1 MHTDPRDISRRQ
13 FMQRLCRGAV
23 AAASLTLAHRCVLA
37 ESQKR
42 SGGNPMIYT
51 VRGPIPASQFGFA
64 LPHEHIM
71 VDFIGADQTS
81 KERWNPEEVIRTML
95 PYLKPLRDRGVTGFV
110 DCTPAYLGRDVRVLH
125 RLSEETGLHIV
136 TNTGYY
142 AAVNGKYLPQHVYTD
157 TVDALTARWL
167 KEWEEGI
174 DGTGIKPGF
183 LKIAVNPAEGTPAKL
198 KEVDAR
204 IVRAAA
210 RCSKRTGLVVASHTV
225 QGLAALEQVKIFEEE
240 RVSPSRFIY
249 VHADGEP
256 DQSLHRQVAERG
268 AWVEYDGIG
277 WRDVQEH
284 VNLILPMLEKHSDR
298 LLISMDSGWYWV
310 GEPNGGKIRDF
321 NVMSDKMMP
330 ELKKA
335 GVSEAMIRKLTV
347 ENPAKAFQC

>member
-1 MHTDPRDISRRQ
+1 MTASLSVIEYS
-13 FMQRLCRGAV
+13 
-23 AAASLTLAHRCVLA
+23 AAADNQNRLR
-37 ESQKR
+37 
-42 SGGNPMIYT
+42 GNPMIYT

-81 KERWNPEEVIRTML
+81 KERWKPEEVVKTML
-95 PYLKPLRDRGVTGFV
+95 PYLKQLRERGVTGFV
-110 DCTPAYLGRDVRVLH
+110 DCTPDYLGRDVRVLR

-142 AAVNGKYLPQHVYTD
+142 AAVNGKYLPRHAYTD
-157 TVDALTARWL
+157 SVDALAARWV

-183 LKIAVNPAEGTPAKL
+183 MKIAVNPAEGTPPKL

-210 RCSKRTGLVVASHTV
+210 RSSKRTGLMVASHTV

-240 RVSPSRFIY
+240 GVSPSRFIY

-256 DQSLHRQVAERG
+256 DQNLHRQVADRG

-277 WRDVQEH
+277 WRGVEEH
-284 VNLILPMLEKHSDR
+284 LKLILPMLEKHADR

-321 NVMSDKMMP
+321 NLMTDKMIP

-347 ENPAKAFQC
+347 ENPAKAFGR

>member
-1 MHTDPRDISRRQ
+1 
-13 FMQRLCRGAV
+13 
-23 AAASLTLAHRCVLA
+23 
-37 ESQKR
+37 
-42 SGGNPMIYT
+42 MIYT

-81 KERWNPEEVIRTML
+81 KERWDPEEVVRTML
-95 PYLKPLRDRGVTGFV
+95 PYLKPLRERGVTGFV
-110 DCTPAYLGRDVRVLH
+110 DCTPAYLGRDVRVLR

-142 AAVNGKYLPQHVYTD
+142 AAVNGKYLPRHAYTD

-210 RCSKRTGLVVASHTV
+210 RCSKRTGAAVASHTV
-225 QGLAALEQVKIFEEE
+225 QGLAALEQINIFEEE
-240 RVSPSRFIY
+240 GVSPSRFIY

-256 DQSLHRQVAERG
+256 DQSLHRQAAERG

-284 VNLILPMLEKHSDR
+284 VKLILPMLEKHSDR

-321 NVMSDKMMP
+321 NFMTDKMIP

-347 ENPAKAFQC
+347 ENPAKAFRLR

>member
-1 MHTDPRDISRRQ
+1 
-13 FMQRLCRGAV
+13 
-23 AAASLTLAHRCVLA
+23 
-37 ESQKR
+37 
-42 SGGNPMIYT
+42 MIYT

-81 KERWNPEEVIRTML
+81 KERWKPEEVVKTML
-95 PYLKPLRDRGVTGFV
+95 PYLKQLRERGVTGFV
-110 DCTPAYLGRDVRVLH
+110 DCTPDYLGRDVRVLR

-142 AAVNGKYLPQHVYTD
+142 AAVNGKYLPRHAYTD
-157 TVDALTARWL
+157 SVDALAARWV

-183 LKIAVNPAEGTPAKL
+183 MKIAVNPAEGTPPKL

-210 RCSKRTGLVVASHTV
+210 RSSKRTGLMVASHTV

-240 RVSPSRFIY
+240 GVSPSRFIY

-256 DQSLHRQVAERG
+256 DQNLHRQVADRG

-277 WRDVQEH
+277 WRGVEEH
-284 VNLILPMLEKHSDR
+284 LKLILPMLEKHADR

-321 NVMSDKMMP
+321 NLMTDKMIP

-347 ENPAKAFQC
+347 ENPAKAFGR